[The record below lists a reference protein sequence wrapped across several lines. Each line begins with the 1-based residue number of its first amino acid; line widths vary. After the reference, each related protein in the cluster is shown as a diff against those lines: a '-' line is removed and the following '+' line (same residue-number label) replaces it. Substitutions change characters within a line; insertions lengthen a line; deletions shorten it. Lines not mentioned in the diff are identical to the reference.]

1 MRIIFHLDFD
11 AFFVSAART
20 IDPSLI
26 NKPVAVAKHGH
37 RSLISTSSYEARKL
51 GVKAPVPLH
60 IALKQAPNLIVIEP
74 DFALYVLLSNKSFSH
89 LAKTY
94 TPLIESASID
104 ECYLDVTDQWKRYG
118 SIVKMAKVIQDDL
131 LKTFK
136 LPCSIGI
143 SNNKFVAKMAT
154 GINKPLGI
162 SVVKPG
168 DFLTKCGAWEVIK
181 FYGIGRATAQKL
193 NALNIFTINDL
204 AKADEYDLTKNF
216 GILGKKMI
224 WHANGNGDHKVDNN
238 FLELKSIAHDLTF
251 RDHDLSERHEIL
263 KILSSMTE
271 VVVQRLKNRNL
282 ACNVVSIGLKVS
294 GDKSIKVERKQKKLP
309 QSEMRFS
316 KIFAELTTLFDQVW
330 QERSI
335 KFISV
340 QLTQLQSVFETKIQ
354 QSIFETQKVETKA
367 KQVIKNINGKFNANV
382 LMTAKDKQLKDKKKQ
397 SINRFAEL
405 DRVIK
410 DFDVKD

>member
-20 IDPSLI
+20 IDPSLN
-26 NKPVAVAKHGH
+26 NKPVAVAKLGH

-51 GVKAPVPLH
+51 GVNAPMPLH
-60 IALKQAPNLIVIEP
+60 IALKKAPNLIVIEP
-74 DFALYVLLSNKSFSH
+74 DFALYVLLSNKSFAH
-89 LAKTY
+89 LSKNY
-94 TPLIESASID
+94 TPLVESASID
-104 ECYLDVTDQWKRYG
+104 ECYLDVTDQWKKYG
-118 SIVKMAKVIQDDL
+118 SIVKMAKTIQNDL

-162 SVVKPG
+162 SLVKPG
-168 DFLTKCGAWEVIK
+168 DFLKQCGAWPVIK
-181 FYGIGRATAQKL
+181 FYGIGKASAQKL
-193 NALNIFTINDL
+193 NALNIHTINDL
-204 AKADEYDLTKNF
+204 AKADLYDLEKSF
-216 GILGKKMI
+216 GVLGKKMLA
-224 WHANGNGDHKVDNN
+224 HANGEGDDVVDNN

-251 RDHDLSERHEIL
+251 RAHDLSERQEIL
-263 KILSSMTE
+263 EIISSMTE

-282 ACNVVSIGLKVS
+282 SCNVVSIGLKVS
-294 GDKSIKVERKQKKLP
+294 GDVTIKIERKQKKLP
-309 QSEMRFS
+309 QPETRFNKILSEL
-316 KIFAELTTLFDQVW
+316 IFLFDQIW
-330 QERSI
+330 QERSL

-340 QLTQLQSVFETKIQ
+340 QLTQLQSIFDAKIQ
-354 QSIFETQKVETKA
+354 QDLFELPQDESKVQ
-367 KQVIKNINGKFNANV
+367 QVIKSVNGKFNSGV
-382 LMTAKDKQLKDKKKQ
+382 LITGKDKQLKDKKQ
-397 SINRFAEL
+397 QGINRFAEL